1 METLFKLVDTCEKVC
16 IKIHNQK
23 KKLSALSF
31 FSIILVHCTAFFI
44 VLKIL
49 MKQSL
54 VLVGGEVYAC
64 CAMEF
69 IVFSLFAI
77 LIIRFYCKRKNLM
90 SQIRFNESLKNELM
104 EQIAKETE
112 EQKDKMTDAQD
123 CLLRT
128 KYKIFMML

>member
-23 KKLSALSF
+23 KKLSTLSF
-31 FSIILVHCTAFFI
+31 FSIMLVHSAVFFA

-49 MKQSL
+49 MKKNL
-54 VLVGGEVYAC
+54 VLVGSEVYAYY
-64 CAMEF
+64 AMEF
-69 IVFSLFAI
+69 IVCSLFAI
-77 LIIRFYCKRKNLM
+77 LIIWFYCKRKNLM
-90 SQIRFNESLKNELM
+90 SQIRFNESLKHELM

-112 EQKDKMTDAQD
+112 EQKDKLTEAHH